1 MRTETNTSAPF
12 VILAAGATDTGCVRE
27 RNEDA
32 FLVDVDGG
40 IFIVAD
46 GVGGHGG
53 GDQAAQMATAL
64 LPDIIRHRIAASLE
78 PRSSDD
84 PAITSMLA
92 DALLEL
98 SRDIRAAG
106 AKRLDCKDMG
116 TTIVAVLLTGS
127 QAHIAHMGDSR
138 AYLLRNG
145 TFSQLTEDH
154 SIVGILLRHGEITAR
169 EAEHHPAK
177 GCLSRFVGMEAEVP
191 AATQTIEIQT
201 GDRLLL
207 CTDGL
212 WGMLPDNQLQ
222 AILSEGRDPEVT
234 CYTLLEAGKKAGG
247 EDNLTAVVMDVGGI
261 R

>member
-1 MRTETNTSAPF
+1 
-12 VILAAGATDTGCVRE
+12 
-27 RNEDA
+27 
-32 FLVDVDGG
+32 
-40 IFIVAD
+40 
-46 GVGGHGG
+46 
-53 GDQAAQMATAL
+53 
-64 LPDIIRHRIAASLE
+64 
-78 PRSSDD
+78 
-84 PAITSMLA
+84 MLA

-191 AATQTIEIQT
+191 AATQSIEIQT

-222 AILSEGRDPEVT
+222 AILAEGLDPEVA
-234 CYTLLEAGKKAGG
+234 CRTLLEAGKQAGG